1 MTSSLSPARDQEKFR
16 AFTLA
21 LGGALT
27 LVWIWLTVGGMTDT
41 LPFQRGYGNIAAVLA
56 TIVYVIFVLPALLL
70 AFFNRLIGVAFTLAV
85 LGLVCYAY
93 GPITYLTSLLG
104 S

>member
-1 MTSSLSPARDQEKFR
+1 MKSPARDQEKFR
-16 AFTLA
+16 TFTLA
-21 LGGALT
+21 FGGVLT
-27 LVWIWLTVGGMTDT
+27 LVWVWLTVGGVTDT
-41 LPFQRGYGNIAAVLA
+41 LPFERGYGSVAAVLA
-56 TIVYVIFVLPALLL
+56 TFVYVIFVLPALLL
-70 AFFNRLIGVAFTLAV
+70 AFFSRLIRVAFTLAV